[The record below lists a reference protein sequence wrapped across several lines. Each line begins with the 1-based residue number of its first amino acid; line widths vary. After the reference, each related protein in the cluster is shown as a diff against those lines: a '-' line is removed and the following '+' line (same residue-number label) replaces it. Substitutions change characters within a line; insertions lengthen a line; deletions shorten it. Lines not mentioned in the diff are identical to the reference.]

1 MDLTPF
7 TVQYEYKGQR
17 DEAEIRPCCREDNVV
32 DYAIWKNGK
41 LAFTITKV
49 RTEPDH
55 YWVIAVKNA
64 DDLIDNDLVQLLG
77 SEIDRHI
84 PSGNMD
90 T

>member
-7 TVQYEYKGQR
+7 KVQYEYNGQR
-17 DEAEIRPCCREDNVV
+17 AEAEIRPCCREDNVV
-32 DYAIWKNGK
+32 DYAICKNEK

-49 RTEPDH
+49 RTEPNH

-77 SEIDRHI
+77 NAIDRHI
-84 PSGNMD
+84 PADRMD
-90 T
+90 R